1 MRREDVSCP
10 PVAGSRL
17 SSHDIDL
24 GVLEQAGRFTIE
36 LTLTGQRVLTSKTV
50 DLEMPPV
57 EHPPLWFMVRPGAA
71 IAPQSK
77 VWLLSPDGAAHAHL
91 AVRPQ
96 DFWEEAASVLDPH
109 SGDADEAAFRE
120 ASGERE
126 DGEPLTV
133 EAGEVARV
141 RVLTR
146 DKYLNPSSEKAKNVT
161 GELKLLEKAE
171 GAKVMPVANS
181 NTLSRDPNAQP
192 SRYDQCLARYKGSGI
207 HEVDFVREIAGR
219 YEAGA
224 TLRDERV
231 MSKGGGEHGLTLIVA
246 PTAVEP
252 TMCTCRELRG
262 IVDPGAIGGARGER
276 IRAQQEHERR
286 QQGEGET
293 GLSLGASHWCARV
306 RTRGV
311 TGTMEITTYDRFAP
325 LRWHGL

>member
-1 MRREDVSCP
+1 M
-10 PVAGSRL
+10 
-17 SSHDIDL
+17 
-24 GVLEQAGRFTIE
+24 
-36 LTLTGQRVLTSKTV
+36 
-50 DLEMPPV
+50 
-57 EHPPLWFMVRPGAA
+57 
-71 IAPQSK
+71 
-77 VWLLSPDGAAHAHL
+77 
-91 AVRPQ
+91 
-96 DFWEEAASVLDPH
+96 
-109 SGDADEAAFRE
+109 
-120 ASGERE
+120 
-126 DGEPLTV
+126 
-133 EAGEVARV
+133 

-252 TMCTCRELRG
+252 TMCTCRELPRH
-262 IVDPGAIGGARGER
+262 IVDPGAIKAALERER

-293 GLSLGASHWCARV
+293 GLSLGASHFHYVPPACMPE
-306 RTRGV
+306 GV
-311 TGTMEITTYDRFAP
+311 TGTMEITTYDRFGNLCDGMDFKWCAEMIAQEAWEPEVGDEDGKVAVPSHLQQEIEPAANGETWIEPAGNGIYRVMFRALSGRYDLRITDPEGTHCGKSPFGVLIIPPVGGPRPHGHTASAP
-325 LRWHGL
+325 AARLRTSGRTFYCAL